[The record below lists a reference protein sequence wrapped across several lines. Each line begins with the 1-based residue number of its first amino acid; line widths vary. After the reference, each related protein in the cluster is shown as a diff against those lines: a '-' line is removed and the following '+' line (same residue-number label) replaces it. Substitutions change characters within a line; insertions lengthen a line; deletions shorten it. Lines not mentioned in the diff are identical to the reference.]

1 MSHPVFHQP
10 LGDAALKQLFT
21 EARTH
26 NGWLDR
32 AVSDETL
39 RRLADLMKMGPT
51 AANSSPA
58 RIVFVKSKE
67 AKEKLK
73 PCMAPGNVDKTM
85 AAPVTAVVGM
95 DIEFYEQL
103 PELFPHTDARSW
115 FAGNDA
121 LAETTA
127 MRNSSLQGAYFIMAA
142 RALGLDTGPMSGF
155 DNAGVDAAF
164 FGGTNVKSNFIS
176 TLGYGDP
183 ATIFERSPRPAF
195 DRFNS
200 IV

>member
-1 MSHPVFHQP
+1 MSNPDSRPP

-32 AVSDETL
+32 PVSEETL

-58 RIVFVKSKE
+58 RIVFVKSKD

-95 DIEFYEQL
+95 DMEFYEKL
-103 PELFPHTDARSW
+103 PQLFPHADARSW

-121 LAETTA
+121 AIQATA
-127 MRNSSLQGAYFIMAA
+127 FRNSSLQGAYLVMAA
-142 RALGLDTGPMSGF
+142 RALGLDAGPMSGF
-155 DNAGVDAAF
+155 DAAKVEEAF
-164 FGGTNVKSNFIS
+164 FPGGKIKANFLCN
-176 TLGYGDP
+176 LGYGDSSALFP
-183 ATIFERSPRPAF
+183 RSPRLAF
-195 DRFNS
+195 EEFCS
-200 IV
+200 IA

>member
-39 RRLADLMKMGPT
+39 RSLADLVKMGPT

-85 AAPVTAVVGM
+85 AAPVTAIVGM
-95 DIEFYEQL
+95 DMEFYEKL
-103 PELFPHTDARSW
+103 PQLFPHADARSW

-121 LAETTA
+121 AIQATA
-127 MRNSSLQGAYFIMAA
+127 FRNSSLQGAYLIIAA
-142 RALGLDTGPMSGF
+142 RALGLDTGAMSGF
-155 DNAGVDAAF
+155 DAAKVEEAF
-164 FGGTNVKSNFIS
+164 FPGGKIKANFVCN
-176 TLGYGDP
+176 LGYGDSSALFP
-183 ATIFERSPRPAF
+183 RSPRLAF
-195 DRFNS
+195 EEFCS
-200 IV
+200 IA